1 MKTVICPYCD
11 KKPVLTDSIE
21 VYGVSYGMIW
31 LCKPCNAYVGVHKNS
46 KNFIPLGRL
55 ANSELREYKK
65 LAHASFDPLW
75 KKKMQLTSCSKSKA
89 RKLAYKWLSSE
100 LNIDIKDCHIGEFDI
115 DTCKQVINICSK
127 YVK

>member
-1 MKTVICPYCD
+1 MKNVLCPYCGESA
-11 KKPVLTDSIE
+11 VLTDSIE